1 MDGMRM
7 RRFAMTALALVL
19 ILQAGCALAVV
30 GCAAG
35 GAAATYA
42 YLKGVLI
49 RDYPAMLG
57 DTIAAARTA
66 LTELGFP
73 IIKEKTDTGTAYIT
87 SKTADGH
94 AITLYFDVVP
104 SSVPT
109 DGAMTRVAVRVGY
122 TGDDVVS
129 ARILDQITK
138 HIKPSLG
145 LPPALPP
152 APPGAPPVTAVPPGA
167 PIAATPT
174 RTTTPETPPP
184 PLATA
189 TTGTTTPLPK
199 R

>member
-73 IIKEKTDTGTAYIT
+73 VIKEKTDTGTAYIT

-109 DGAMTRVAVRVGY
+109 DGAMTRVAIRVGY

-129 ARILDQITK
+129 ARILDQISK
-138 HIKPSLG
+138 HIKPSIG

-152 APPGAPPVTAVPPGA
+152 APPSTPPVAVPPGT
-167 PIAATPT
+167 PIATTPL
-174 RTTTPETPPP
+174 RATTPETPPP
-184 PLATA
+184 PLAA
-189 TTGTTTPLPK
+189 TGTTTPLPK